1 MPDNKILL
9 KKPPWRNQL
18 NPKRVVSMKLFTMSL
33 PPSHEHLMPL
43 HALAFYLSPCFAFN
57 AVHWGKK
64 ATWNCNECVK
74 WQHSCPPLGWRFDRG
89 SRKNLLTYIL
99 RGVSQIFSCLQ
110 IFVPEVS
117 NPNKAFLND
126 FNVSWMFVPYP
137 AHRYLFL
144 AMLQPRCAR
153 SWKPPKAHQSSRPTR
168 FQRLAGSTL
177 LVWSPQVRLHKS
189 I

>member
-18 NPKRVVSMKLFTMSL
+18 NAKLVVSMKLFTMSL
-33 PPSHEHLMPL
+33 PPSHEHLVPP
-43 HALAFYLSPCFAFN
+43 HTLAFYLSPCCAFY
-57 AVHWGKK
+57 AMHWGKK

-74 WQHSCPPLGWRFDRG
+74 CRHSCPPPGWRFDRG
-89 SRKNLLTYIL
+89 ADIHPPVRVPNFFP
-99 RGVSQIFSCLQ
+99 GLQ

-126 FNVSWMFVPYP
+126 FNVYWIFVPYP
-137 AHRYLFL
+137 AHPYLFL

-153 SWKPPKAHQSSRPTR
+153 SWKPPKAHQSSRPRR

-177 LVWSPQVRLHKS
+177 FVWSPQVRLHKS

>member
-1 MPDNKILL
+1 MVCLIIKSC
-9 KKPPWRNQL
+9 WRNHREGTSWTQ
-18 NPKRVVSMKLFTMSL
+18 NSWFPWSSSQWV
-33 PPSHEHLMPL
+33 
-43 HALAFYLSPCFAFN
+43 
-57 AVHWGKK
+57 
-64 ATWNCNECVK
+64 
-74 WQHSCPPLGWRFDRG
+74 CPPHMSILCHLIPWLSTYHLASRFMPCTGAKRQPEIAMNMWSVGIPVLPRAEDLIG
-89 SRKNLLTYIL
+89 ALTYIL
-99 RGVSQIFSCLQ
+99 RCVSHFFFSGLQ

-126 FNVSWMFVPYP
+126 FNVSWIFVPYP

-177 LVWSPQVRLHKS
+177 FVWSPQVRLHKS